1 MNKELMNKVKQI
13 DIRLRRKVNSIFSGA
28 YHSAFKGEGMVFSD
42 VREYVFGDDVRSI
55 SWNLTAK
62 MSKPYIK
69 TFEED
74 KQAQI
79 ILAVDIS
86 SSMDFGAGSLS
97 KKSVTDSLASL
108 IAFCS
113 LKNKDTLGLLLFS
126 SDIELYIPPKKG
138 NTHSFRVIREICGFK
153 KKSSETNINKALSF
167 LYKVLK
173 RKSHIFILSDF
184 LGAISFEKS
193 LKQLEKKHEIVSL
206 IISDPFEHDI
216 PDLGLVDVED
226 METGQLKTIDFS
238 SYFLKNK
245 LKQSLKEKRE
255 LRNKQFVNSK
265 SDKIIID
272 CEKDIY
278 QPLINFFRKRA

>member
-1 MNKELMNKVKQI
+1 MKKVQQI
-13 DIRLRRKVNSIFSGA
+13 DIRLRRKVNSLYSGV
-28 YHSAFKGEGMVFSD
+28 YKSAFKGQGMVFSD
-42 VREYVFGDDVRSI
+42 VREYVFGDDIRSI
-55 SWNLTAK
+55 SWSLTAK

-86 SSMDFGAGSLS
+86 SSMDFGTGVMS
-97 KKSVTDSLASL
+97 KKSVSELLGGL

-126 SDIELYIPPKKG
+126 SNIELYIPPKKG
-138 NTHSFRVIREICGFK
+138 SAHSFRVVRELCGFK
-153 KKSSETNINKALSF
+153 RQSSETNINKALSF

-173 RKSHIFILSDF
+173 KKSHIFVLSDF
-184 LGAISFEKS
+184 LAPQPFQKP
-193 LKQLEKKHEIVSL
+193 LKQLEKKHELVNL
-206 IISDPFEHDI
+206 VISDLFEKE
-216 PDLGLVDVED
+216 PPSFGLVDVED

-238 SYFLKNK
+238 SYIFQKQLKK
-245 LKQSLKEKRE
+245 SLKEKAAR
-255 LRNKQFVNSK
+255 RDKQFINSQ
-265 SDKIIID
+265 SDKIFIH

-278 QPLINFFRKRA
+278 QPLIDFFRKRA

>member
-1 MNKELMNKVKQI
+1 MKKVKQI
-13 DIRLRRKVNSIFSGA
+13 DIRLRRKVNSLFSGA
-28 YHSAFKGEGMVFSD
+28 YHSAFKGQGMVFSD
-42 VREYVFGDDVRSI
+42 VREYVFGDDIRSI

-86 SSMDFGAGSLS
+86 SSMDFGTGVES
-97 KKSVTDSLASL
+97 KKSVSELLSAL

-126 SDIELYIPPKKG
+126 SDIELYIPPKRG
-138 NTHSFRVIREICGFK
+138 NAHSFRVIREVCGFK
-153 KKSSETNINKALSF
+153 RKSGETDINKALSF
-167 LYKVLK
+167 LYRVLK
-173 RKSHIFILSDF
+173 RKSHIFVLSDF
-184 LGAISFEKS
+184 LVLQAFQKP
-193 LKQLEKKHEIVSL
+193 LKQLEKKHEVVNL
-206 IISDPFEHDI
+206 IISDIFEKNI
-216 PDLGLVDVED
+216 PSLGLVDVED
-226 METGQLKTIDFS
+226 METGALKTIDFS
-238 SYFLKNK
+238 SYFFQKE
-245 LKQSLKEKRE
+245 LKQSLKEKSAHRD
-255 LRNKQFVNSK
+255 KQFAKSQ

>member
-1 MNKELMNKVKQI
+1 MKKVQQI
-13 DIRLRRKVNSIFSGA
+13 DIRLRRKAHSLFSGS
-28 YHSAFKGEGMVFSD
+28 YRSAVKGQGMVFSD
-42 VREYVFGDDVRSI
+42 VREYVFGDDIRSI

-86 SSMDFGAGSLS
+86 SSMDFGTGALS
-97 KKSVTDSLASL
+97 KKSAGELLAGL

-138 NTHSFRVIREICGFK
+138 QAHCFRVVRELCAFK
-153 KKSSETNINKALSF
+153 RQSSQTNINKALSF

-173 RKSHIFILSDF
+173 QKSHVFVLSDF
-184 LGAISFEKS
+184 LLSQSFQKA
-193 LKQLEKKHEIVSL
+193 LKQLEKKHELVNLVITDS
-206 IISDPFEHDI
+206 FERDL
-216 PDLGLVDVED
+216 PPLGLVDVED
-226 METGQLKTIDFS
+226 METGRLKTIDFS
-238 SYFLKNK
+238 SYHFQKN
-245 LKQSLKEKRE
+245 LKQALKEKTIR
-255 LRNKQFVNSK
+255 RDKQFINSQ
-265 SDKIIID
+265 SDKILIH

>member
-1 MNKELMNKVKQI
+1 MMKKVQQI
-13 DIRLRRKVNSIFSGA
+13 DIRLRRKVNSLYSGA
-28 YHSAFKGEGMVFSD
+28 YQSAFKGQGMVFSD
-42 VREYVFGDDVRSI
+42 VREYVFGDDIRSI
-55 SWNLTAK
+55 SWSLTAK

-86 SSMDFGAGSLS
+86 SSMDFGTGALS
-97 KKSVTDSLASL
+97 KKSVTELLSGL

-138 NTHSFRVIREICGFK
+138 NSHSFRVIREVCAFK
-153 KKSSETNINKALSF
+153 KQSSETNINKALSF
-167 LYKVLK
+167 LYKVLRK
-173 RKSHIFILSDF
+173 KSHIFVLSDF
-184 LGAISFEKS
+184 LVSQPFKKP
-193 LKQLEKKHEIVSL
+193 LKQLEQKHEVL
-206 IISDPFEHDI
+206 NLVISDLFEKDI
-216 PDLGLVDVED
+216 PSLGLVDVED

-238 SYFLKNK
+238 SYIFQKQLKK
-245 LKQSLKEKRE
+245 SLKEK
-255 LRNKQFVNSK
+255 LAYRNKQFIGSQ
-265 SDKIIID
+265 SDKVFIH

-278 QPLINFFRKRA
+278 QPLINFFKRRA